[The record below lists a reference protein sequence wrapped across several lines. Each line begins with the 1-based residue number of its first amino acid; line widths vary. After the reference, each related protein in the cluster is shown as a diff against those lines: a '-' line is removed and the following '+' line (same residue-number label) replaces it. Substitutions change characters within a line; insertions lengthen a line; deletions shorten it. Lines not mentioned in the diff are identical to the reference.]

1 MTPAPPPQDKID
13 DDEVALPPPWGLRRK
28 KMAKAS
34 STTTRLGS
42 STRNQG
48 TKVMAEASLQ
58 TSRRMALKSRSRCQP
73 VPIVA

>member
-1 MTPAPPPQDKID
+1 MTMKSPSPPFGAPP
-13 DDEVALPPPWGLRRK
+13 K

-48 TKVMAEASLQ
+48 TKVMAEANLQ
-58 TSRRMALKSRSRCQP
+58 TSRRMALKSRNPFQP
-73 VPIVA
+73 APNVA